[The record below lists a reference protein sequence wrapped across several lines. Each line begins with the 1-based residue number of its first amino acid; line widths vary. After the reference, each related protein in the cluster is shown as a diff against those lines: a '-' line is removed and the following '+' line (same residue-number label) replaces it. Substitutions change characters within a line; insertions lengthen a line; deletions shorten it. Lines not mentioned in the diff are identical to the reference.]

1 MGWGE
6 MLTRGLAQL
15 AAACYLL
22 RVLADIGR
30 SQSPSLNRGKR
41 WLWTLGCLALWLH
54 VAAAFEFFHHWS
66 HAEAVRQTAE
76 QTRELTGWAWGGG
89 VYINYAFAVFWLLDV
104 AQWWRR
110 GGESEPR
117 PKRSYWAMH
126 AVFGFMMF
134 NATVV
139 FGPTYWRYVG
149 AAFAGVAL
157 MIWVNR
163 HHEEFNHE
171 KHE

>member
-89 VYINYAFAVFWLLDV
+89 VSINYAFAGFWLWDV
-104 AQWWRR
+104 IAWWRTGLDYPNR
-110 GGESEPR
+110 QPWR
-117 PKRSYWAMH
+117 YWITQ
-126 AVFGFMMF
+126 AVFAFLIV

-139 FGPTYWRYVG
+139 FGPRYWLFVG
-149 AAFAGVAL
+149 AVFAVICVWATRRGD
-157 MIWVNR
+157 R
-163 HHEEFNHE
+163 
-171 KHE
+171 